1 MIKEYWNKLRGSI
14 RSVKDEIVEA
24 GVVKLFLIACLLFLL
39 ALPFLLLR
47 ELLLMPIYH
56 AICMIFDMNDLGLKE
71 SYKKHFLPEKYKKEQ
86 SEKRAK
92 ERKKWEEPLLPE
104 GMRKQFKDRSDWHD
118 AYAVDGKAI
127 YAAEGRT
134 LLYVDERVEEFDVPE
149 GVENV
154 YHRCFA
160 DCSVLKRISLPSTLK
175 RIGKRAFD
183 SCVSLKEI
191 VVPESVYVLDE
202 EMFVNCSSLE
212 HVVLSSQTIEIPTR
226 MFMNC
231 RSLKYFSLPSKTKTI
246 HIEAF
251 RRCYSLEHIDTNN
264 QLELIKERAFE
275 DCHSLKEFI
284 MPETVKNLQLAMF
297 NGCHSLQHLHF
308 SSQIKDFGGSCC
320 RDCWSINQ
328 ITMSPMNEE
337 EKEHYRKRW
346 EDYSDEIDITK
357 SECPCPESLFW
368 TKGDSL
374 YFGIPRLTS
383 VCLIFCFTKEEE
395 YTIPSFVTNVKR
407 DAFTSCPNLRTLRLS
422 PYILTS
428 SDPWETNKI
437 SYGFIYEYWPKVKD
451 VIFDENLRNTKYAF
465 GLTA

>member
-1 MIKEYWNKLRGSI
+1 MICNYKKKLRGLKDHI
-14 RSVKDEIVEA
+14 MDEIDEMGGLKMVLLA
-24 GVVKLFLIACLLFLL
+24 TLFSLI
-39 ALPFLLLR
+39 ALPFILLY
-47 ELLLMPIYH
+47 LLILEPLYKG
-56 AICMIFDMNDLGLKE
+56 ICILLGIKNVGQE
-71 SYKKHFLPEKYKKEQ
+71 MSYKKLFQPEKYKKEQ
-86 SEKRAK
+86 SEKRER
-92 ERKKWEEPLLPE
+92 ERKLREEPLLPE
-104 GMRKQFKDRSDWHD
+104 GMRKQFLDRKNWPD
-118 AYAVDGKAI
+118 AYVVDGNAI

-134 LLYVDERVEEFDVPE
+134 LLYVDERAEEFDVPE

-160 DCSVLKRISLPSTLK
+160 DCSVLKRVKLPSTLK

-183 SCVSLKEI
+183 SCVSLREI
-191 VVPESVYVLDE
+191 VVPESVYILDE
-202 EMFVNCSSLE
+202 EVFLNCSSLE
-212 HVVLSSQTIEIPTR
+212 HVVLPSQTIEIPTR

-231 RSLKYFSLPSKTKTI
+231 RSLKYFSLPEKTKTI

-275 DCHSLKEFI
+275 DCRSLKEFI

-320 RDCWSINQ
+320 RDCWSIKQ
-328 ITMSPMNEE
+328 ITMSPMSEE
-337 EKEHYRKRW
+337 DKEFYRKKW
-346 EDYSDEIDITK
+346 GKYSDEIDIST
-357 SECPCPESLFW
+357 SECPYPESLFW
-368 TKGDSL
+368 TMGDSL

-383 VCLIFCFTKEEE
+383 VCLVFCFSKDTT
-395 YTIPSFVTNVKR
+395 YTIPSFVTNIKR

-422 PYILTS
+422 PYIVTS
-428 SDPWETNKI
+428 SDPCERNRI
-437 SYGFIYEYWPKVKD
+437 SYGFIYEYWPRVKD
-451 VIFDENLRNTKYAF
+451 VIFDESLRNTKYAF